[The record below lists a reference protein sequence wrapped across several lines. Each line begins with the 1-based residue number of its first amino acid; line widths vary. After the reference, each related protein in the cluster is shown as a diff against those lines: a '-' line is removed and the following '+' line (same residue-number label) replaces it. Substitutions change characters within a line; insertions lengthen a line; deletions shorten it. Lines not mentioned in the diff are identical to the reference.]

1 MEKELLIVIDQSC
14 VDRYNQFWF
23 DTHPRAKKARIKAP
37 QHPSLNEYYKANF
50 QAANTLKQTW
60 KEFVIWLVN
69 DLKLNDF
76 RINQCEIKY
85 TTFFKTN
92 RRHDPDNVSPKFVL
106 DGFVEAGL
114 LEDDDYKHIVSLIT
128 ECEIDKEN
136 PRMEFLITIIN

>member
-69 DLKLNDF
+69 ELKLNNF
-76 RINQCEIKY
+76 HISQCEIKY

-128 ECEIDKEN
+128 KCEIDKEN